1 MGREKAIGHSNL
13 NFGETAITFWLCIK
27 ELDYMLGNGESDR
40 QVGLS
45 KKTPEYAEAKG
56 KETKLE
62 E

>member
-1 MGREKAIGHSNL
+1 M
-13 NFGETAITFWLCIK
+13 
-27 ELDYMLGNGESDR
+27 LDNGESDR

-56 KETKLE
+56 KATKLE